1 MRLEKPSLHLLYREN
16 LMNIYRQS
24 FSAII
29 NAQAKAVPLR
39 SKTIC
44 PKNRPWF
51 THQVA
56 NALRVRDVAYR
67 RWKRY
72 RTPELRGEY
81 CDARRKAQDEIKK
94 AKSEYYMSKFG
105 DAVGSRRIWGLVRE
119 LDVGRKDSYV
129 DDESID
135 VDDINAKFL
144 DIPMRDADSSF
155 YDMTTVAFDDRF
167 EFIGVEEM
175 HVLESIISIR
185 SNSIGADGVDPR
197 IITNSY
203 YPSRWKVA
211 RIVPVPKT
219 GGDYRPVAILPFPSK
234 ALERVLRDQMDEYLR
249 TNALLT
255 DSQSGFR
262 RKNSCITAL
271 VDVSE
276 DIRRFMDERKYVL
289 LVLLDHS
296 KAFDTVDHDLLCA
309 KLRNF
314 FGFSNTSA
322 RLISSYLSDRYQYV
336 RIGDRQSQVRL
347 VNRGVPQGSI
357 LGPLLFSLYSNDLPT
372 QVRHCRMRMYA
383 DDVQLY
389 IGCEP
394 SSIGSCEAL
403 LNEDLGRISMWA
415 QANGLT
421 INPMKSKCLVIKGR
435 TVRSRVNV
443 DIRIDNQTIGIVER
457 ARNLGVM
464 FNSTLTWSDHITAMC
479 GRVYSILRTLWQS
492 QRCTPLRIRVILAK
506 SFLMSI
512 MLYGCEVFA
521 KCDALSMQRMNRTFN
536 SITRYVYGVRRYDS
550 VSAFSVCLSCQAHNG
565 DFIVCLHS
573 PTHSPYRLVH
583 GYGSMDKVNPGM
595 HHPQKR
601 FLAANLFILWPCLL
615 SVYTTVYP
623 LWLFEFID
631 FLVVCSTKISSIVS
645 KSKVTILLGY
655 FVKLPHIFYSGGVT
669 FLKFICAASVKRRC
683 VLKFPV
689 NMPTVLRTSVISI
702 TGSLLL
708 RSLPLISS
716 Y

>member
-1 MRLEKPSLHLLYREN
+1 MDDVEYIFLEVTNGSSNLLVGCVYRPNNSVPLEDFMTTLDSLTVRYENIVIAGDFNIPCFSRHDLIFLTYDYRLDVRKHSVKFRDFKNINYDLLNVEFECIDWGLIYGIASIDDQLTFLEEN
-16 LMNIYRQS
+16 IVKLYDI
-24 FSAII
+24 
-29 NAQAKAVPLR
+29 AVPLR

-119 LDVGRKDSYV
+119 LDVGRKDIYV

-175 HVLESIISIR
+175 HVLESIMSIR
-185 SNSIGADGVDPR
+185 SNSIGADGVDPRFIRIILRELLPFITFIFNR

-219 GGDYRPVAILPFPSK
+219 GGDYRPVAILPFLAK

-394 SSIGSCEAL
+394 SSIGSC
-403 LNEDLGRISMWA
+403 
-415 QANGLT
+415 
-421 INPMKSKCLVIKGR
+421 
-435 TVRSRVNV
+435 
-443 DIRIDNQTIGIVER
+443 
-457 ARNLGVM
+457 
-464 FNSTLTWSDHITAMC
+464 
-479 GRVYSILRTLWQS
+479 
-492 QRCTPLRIRVILAK
+492 
-506 SFLMSI
+506 
-512 MLYGCEVFA
+512 
-521 KCDALSMQRMNRTFN
+521 
-536 SITRYVYGVRRYDS
+536 
-550 VSAFSVCLSCQAHNG
+550 
-565 DFIVCLHS
+565 
-573 PTHSPYRLVH
+573 
-583 GYGSMDKVNPGM
+583 
-595 HHPQKR
+595 
-601 FLAANLFILWPCLL
+601 
-615 SVYTTVYP
+615 
-623 LWLFEFID
+623 
-631 FLVVCSTKISSIVS
+631 
-645 KSKVTILLGY
+645 
-655 FVKLPHIFYSGGVT
+655 
-669 FLKFICAASVKRRC
+669 
-683 VLKFPV
+683 
-689 NMPTVLRTSVISI
+689 
-702 TGSLLL
+702 
-708 RSLPLISS
+708 
-716 Y
+716 